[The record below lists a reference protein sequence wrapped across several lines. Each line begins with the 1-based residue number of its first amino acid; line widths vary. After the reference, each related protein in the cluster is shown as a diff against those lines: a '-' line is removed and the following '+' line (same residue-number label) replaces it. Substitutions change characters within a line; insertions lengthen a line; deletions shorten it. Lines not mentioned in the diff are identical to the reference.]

1 MRVIFD
7 FTQCTYIVSKNVWMS
22 RFRDRFFLNF
32 YCLKQSVFK
41 EKELS
46 CVLQNNAKDIN
57 IEEKIF
63 VIYQQIM
70 VPHFTAKFV
79 HVYMLLCHT
88 LYIVN

>member
-1 MRVIFD
+1 
-7 FTQCTYIVSKNVWMS
+7 MS

-57 IEEKIF
+57 IEGKSLLFTNKLWSHILRQNLF
-63 VIYQQIM
+63 MYTCYCVIPY
-70 VPHFTAKFV
+70 
-79 HVYMLLCHT
+79 T
-88 LYIVN
+88 L